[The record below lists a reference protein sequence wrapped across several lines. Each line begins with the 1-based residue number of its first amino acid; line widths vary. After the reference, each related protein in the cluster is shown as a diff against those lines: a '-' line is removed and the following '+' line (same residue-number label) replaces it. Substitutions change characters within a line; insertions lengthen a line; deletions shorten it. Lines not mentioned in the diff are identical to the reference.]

1 MLVKVESDFI
11 DGDAIVPL
19 PDDILLELGWEEG
32 DTLNIRVEDGQI
44 ILEKTDALEK
54 TNDNE
59 L

>member
-19 PDDILLELGWEEG
+19 PDDMLLELGWFEG
-32 DTLNIRVEDGQI
+32 DTLKISVENGQI
-44 ILEKTDALEK
+44 ILEKV
-54 TNDNE
+54 NDNE

>member
-32 DTLNIRVEDGQI
+32 DKLNIRVENGQI
-44 ILEKTDALEK
+44 ILEKV
-54 TNDNE
+54 NDNE